1 MHEGDGMVADGK
13 AEDGTSKVDDDGV
26 RGYASRD

>member
-1 MHEGDGMVADGK
+1 MHVGDEMVADGE
-13 AEDGTSKVDDDGV
+13 AEDGTSKVDDGE